1 MKHGRQAVPEKKLID
16 GWCGVRHRN
25 VYTAGEEWACKRDA
39 KIMEQQMFKKNQAR
53 VLPLFKPILNAK
65 YNKDCELKAFDE
77 RLEFAERERRE
88 NKKKIAKEMDSKFK
102 PKLNEKSL
110 RMAKNRTPL
119 WATSTAS
126 K

>member
-1 MKHGRQAVPEKKLID
+1 MKHGRQAVSEKKIID
-16 GWCGVRHRN
+16 GWCGVRNRN
-25 VYTAGEEWACKRDA
+25 VYTAGEEWASKRDA
-39 KIMEQQMFKKNQAR
+39 KIMEQQMFKKEIAR
-53 VLPLFKPILNAK
+53 VLPVFKPKLNAR

-77 RLEFAERERRE
+77 RLEFAERERIE
-88 NKKKIAKEMDSKFK
+88 NKKKIAKEMDNKFK